1 MLKHIQLIPLLS
13 GLVIGVIAILYV
25 KPEQKINYKY
35 PTPQNAKDMIYK
47 DKNGIC
53 FQYIPNEVNCD
64 KNESKLK
71 DFPIS
76 L

>member
-1 MLKHIQLIPLLS
+1 MLKHIQLIPLFA
-13 GLVIGVIAILYV
+13 GLVIGVIAILFV

-35 PTPQNAKDMIYK
+35 PTPDNAKELTFK

-53 FQYIPNEVNCD
+53 FQYIPKEVDCD
-64 KNESKLK
+64 KNEAKLK
-71 DFPIS
+71 AFPLS

>member
-1 MLKHIQLIPLLS
+1 MIKHIELIPLLV
-13 GLVIGVIAILYV
+13 GICVGIIAILFV
-25 KPEQKINYKY
+25 KPEQKVNYKY
-35 PTPQNAKDMIYK
+35 PTPQTAKDLIYK

-53 FQYIPNEVNCD
+53 FQYIPKEVDCD

-71 DFPIS
+71 TFPLS

>member
-1 MLKHIQLIPLLS
+1 MLKHIQLVPLLV
-13 GLVIGVIAILYV
+13 GLVIGIIAILFV

-35 PTPQNAKDMIYK
+35 PTPQNAQNLIYK
-47 DKNGIC
+47 DKNGVC
-53 FQYIPNEVNCD
+53 FQYIPKEVDCD

-71 DFPIS
+71 AFPLS